1 MNDKAAF
8 VERRSSVVSGRSS
21 DDKRQTTSD
30 IAASF
35 QQAVI
40 DVLVTKTLKAAG
52 ELRVKSILVGGGVI
66 ANSALRSRFIHES
79 RILNLE
85 SYLSPKHLATDNA
98 LSIAVAG
105 AHHFAH
111 GDTTPWQKLDASASL
126 KLS

>member
-1 MNDKAAF
+1 MIQTIPL
-8 VERRSSVVSGRSS
+8 RSPV
-21 DDKRQTTSD
+21 
-30 IAASF
+30 A
-35 QQAVI
+35 
-40 DVLVTKTLKAAG
+40 LVWAC
-52 ELRVKSILVGGGVI
+52 EILRTGGVI